1 MDAYQCSICGKV
13 FGRQEHLR
21 RHEQSHKAPEFRC
34 YQCPKAFHRKDA
46 LNKHEQTHLVTGPS
60 LLQRGVRA
68 CSACA
73 SMKSRC
79 TGDVPCA
86 RCKSRGTQCVYPRGR
101 RSATVDSVAASQT
114 SGYHIH
120 SNSSSQQVQSTEA
133 DQASGASA
141 YPHESHP
148 AQPDSNSAAALRAG
162 DSSVLYPPNVESL
175 VQQHFQYSQ
184 GSAIPDPLE
193 QGIATPAL
201 DWTSNM
207 VSTINWLQPE
217 SISFNDEDLNS
228 LFPIFPGDY
237 IFSPSIDFV
246 SPEQGFDVEYPPNNP
261 VSSIINQQPP
271 AQSAH
276 ELFSHH
282 KISPS
287 TDLSTPAD
295 KPTVASG
302 EYYVDGDVGRLPRS
316 KRRKIASRPR
326 SLEDA
331 DEPEF
336 SLEYRFPIDS
346 GAPSSEERL
355 RLSDKAYGQLQAL
368 YQQLCLGTMIFRPF
382 MPFMFPSKQAME
394 GLLTNYFANFDQTM
408 PFLHS
413 QTFSADSRHCIL
425 LLAMMAVGSCF
436 ADNNEQ
442 TETFTLSMHEF
453 VRRVLILSEEQNY
466 WRPSNPEVLAQTQLL
481 HAVGAGYA
489 LYEPLRA
496 SAHRSLQEATRYCRN
511 HWTRQKIAAARDRH
525 DDDVGPSWEAWTRN
539 EELLRTGFCIWLLDC
554 MWAFQYQTPPHLRLD
569 DAATM
574 TLPCPDRLW
583 AAEDGSEWNQ
593 IRAGVSTA
601 VPTLLEA
608 LRNLYVDKRLLPN
621 LGEFSRILLIHGLF
635 HRTWEIK
642 ATATQSL
649 SLFEPSAQK
658 QTSHENQSKI
668 PIWPPANPLFNR
680 WRNSACDCLDILH
693 WSANAMI
700 GASSGM
706 EHPTVLHLHLARIVL
721 LVPLNDIILFSHYL
735 IRSSKESSRLFPA
748 VTSAEAEERRR
759 SIQRWAIQD
768 QYKARLAAIHAG
780 VVFWHVRLYS
790 VNGFYEP
797 TAVAFAALMFWALSA
812 FSPKKTTPAKGSRRG
827 GGTSSSES
835 SPSADVCDIIL
846 IDRPTDDELV
856 QQFVR
861 QGNNMRVNITGVGD
875 LFGPKGARRV
885 LMEGQKLL
893 LTLGSWRGISNHWLR
908 VLNRLEKVTAAADVN
923 LAPAEENV
931 SAG

>member
-1 MDAYQCSICGKV
+1 M
-13 FGRQEHLR
+13 
-21 RHEQSHKAPEFRC
+21 
-34 YQCPKAFHRKDA
+34 
-46 LNKHEQTHLVTGPS
+46 
-60 LLQRGVRA
+60 
-68 CSACA
+68 
-73 SMKSRC
+73 
-79 TGDVPCA
+79 PCI
-86 RCKSRGTQCVYPRGR
+86 YPRGR
-101 RSATVDSVAASQT
+101 RSATIDSAAASQT
-114 SGYHIH
+114 GAYHIH
-120 SNSSSQQVQSTEA
+120 NHSSSQRMQSTEA
-133 DQASGASA
+133 GQASGASA
-141 YPHESHP
+141 YPHESQP
-148 AQPDSNSAAALRAG
+148 AQPDSNNAATPGAG
-162 DSSVLYPPNVESL
+162 DSSLLYPAIVESL
-175 VQQHFQYSQ
+175 VQQHFQYPQ
-184 GSAIPDPLE
+184 GSTVPDPPA
-193 QGIATPAL
+193 QDISTPAL

-207 VSTINWLQPE
+207 VSAINWLQPD
-217 SISFNDEDLNS
+217 SIAFDDEDLNS

-246 SPEQGFDVEYPPNNP
+246 SPEHGFDVEYPANDPA
-261 VSSIINQQPP
+261 SSIINQQPP
-271 AQSAH
+271 APQVH
-276 ELFSHH
+276 ELFSPHQMSSATTH
-282 KISPS
+282 SE
-287 TDLSTPAD
+287 TPAG
-295 KPTVASG
+295 KPTAASG
-302 EYYVDGDVGRLPRS
+302 EYYVDGDVGRLPSS

-326 SLEDA
+326 SLEHV

-336 SLEYRFPIDS
+336 SLEYRVPIDS
-346 GAPSSEERL
+346 GAPEPEPRH
-355 RLSDKAYGQLQAL
+355 RLSDRTYGQLQAL
-368 YQQLCLGTMIFRPF
+368 YQQLCLGTMIFKPF

-394 GLLTNYFANFDQTM
+394 GLLANYFAHFDQTM
-408 PFLHS
+408 PFLHP
-413 QTFSADSRHCIL
+413 QTFSADSRHCTL

-436 ADNNEQ
+436 ADSNEQ
-442 TETFTLSMHEF
+442 TETFTISMHEF
-453 VRRVLILSEEQNY
+453 VRRVLIFSEEQNY

-481 HAVGAGYA
+481 HAVGAGYT

-496 SAHRSLQEATRYCRN
+496 SAYRSLQEATRYCRN
-511 HWTRQKIAAARDRH
+511 HWTRQKIAAARDRY
-525 DDDVGPSWEAWTRN
+525 DRDVGPSWEAWARN

-569 DAATM
+569 DADAM
-574 TLPCPDRLW
+574 PLPCPDRLW
-583 AAEDGSEWNQ
+583 AAENGTEWNQ

-642 ATATQSL
+642 ATTTQSL

-658 QTSHENQSKI
+658 QTSHEIQPKL
-668 PIWPPANPLFNR
+668 PIWPPANPLFSR

-700 GASSGM
+700 GASSGI

-721 LVPLNDIILFSHYL
+721 LVPLNDIIFFSHHL

-748 VTSAEAEERRR
+748 VTSAEAEEHRR

-812 FSPKKTTPAKGSRRG
+812 FSPKKSTQAKASRRPS

-835 SPSADVCDIIL
+835 SPSPDVCDIIL

-885 LMEGQKLL
+885 LLEGQKLL
-893 LTLGSWRGISNHWLR
+893 LTLGSWRGISNYWLR

-923 LAPAEENV
+923 VAPAEENV